1 MLLLCLFQH
10 LLQIFSGVG
19 TFALCHLLRCS
30 GRNNLTASI
39 SSLGSKVD
47 DIVCCFDDIQIM
59 LDDHHRIAGIH
70 QRLKHLDELVYIR
83 CVQTGSRFI
92 QDVDGSAGRSFGKL
106 GRQFDPLRLS
116 ARKRPALTVQR
127 QIRQPTSTRKVRR
140 D

>member
-19 TFALCHLLRCS
+19 AFALCHLLRCS
-30 GRNNLTASI
+30 GSNNLTASI

-83 CVQTGSRFI
+83 CACRPVVGSSRM
-92 QDVDGSAGRSFGKL
+92 
-106 GRQFDPLRLS
+106 
-116 ARKRPALTVQR
+116 
-127 QIRQPTSTRKVRR
+127 
-140 D
+140 